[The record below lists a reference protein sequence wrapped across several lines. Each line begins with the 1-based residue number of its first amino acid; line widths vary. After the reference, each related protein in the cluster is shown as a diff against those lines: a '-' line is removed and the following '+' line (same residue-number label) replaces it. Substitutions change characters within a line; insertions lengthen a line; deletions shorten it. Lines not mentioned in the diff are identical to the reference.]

1 LSATPKPPRWVR
13 PLDWSAVVVAF
24 AADVYYHGFG
34 CSDGCRAAERIFLH
48 AAGWLLS
55 LVAADGFST

>member
-1 LSATPKPPRWVR
+1 M
-13 PLDWSAVVVAF
+13 AF